1 MPISMYEASIP
12 VFLRYL
18 ERLAGLVDTAE
29 SHVRVHKIEA
39 TELLTARL
47 APDMLPFEAQVRIVA
62 NFALRACFPLVG
74 RDIPPYGEFEVS
86 FAGLRECIARA
97 VVLVSSLEPALFEGS
112 ESRTLESK
120 AGNAVVSLPAPEFL
134 FQYELPNFLFHLTA
148 AYSILR
154 SRGVAI
160 GKADFDGFH
169 SSASSMV
176 TQREQRRAS
185 CRW

>member
-1 MPISMYEASIP
+1 M
-12 VFLRYL
+12 
-18 ERLAGLVDTAE
+18 
-29 SHVRVHKIEA
+29 
-39 TELLTARL
+39 
-47 APDMLPFEAQVRIVA
+47 
-62 NFALRACFPLVG
+62 
-74 RDIPPYGEFEVS
+74 S
-86 FAGLRECIARA
+86 FA
-97 VVLVSSLEPALFEGS
+97 VSSLEPALFEGS